1 MHRRP
6 NYMRQA
12 LLLLVATLV
21 GVTFAAPGFAQ
32 DKAPDADALI
42 REITIIGDDGK
53 QPVKPLPKIGI
64 VPSLSSDRFDVT
76 LHSVVPRDI
85 DLSGEFE
92 VLPDDKAPDG
102 VYLSDAKVDV
112 KAWKDVG
119 AEAVVKVTGKTRPD
133 GKAELRGEAFLV
145 DVGDKAVYDKTIVVD
160 GNVDTV
166 RFESHRISDALIGAL
181 TGTPSAFTSQM
192 SFVLKV
198 GKQRQ
203 VYVMDSDGHDPHLI
217 SDRDLVALSPA
228 FGKDHELFYAASRN
242 RGAYK
247 VYQHGKTGPLKVS
260 PRGSVYGLAFNSDK
274 SEVAIAIAQGLGIN
288 IFRGPDLFHLK
299 KAADAELALE
309 PTWSPTGKL
318 AYSAAGKWSQQ
329 IWVEGKAVSP
339 GGLSAASP
347 TYCRHPDGIRLVYMA
362 GWNDN
367 FDLITTGETGGGSLR
382 ITAGRGRNTY
392 PACSPDG
399 RLVAFFST
407 RTTGEGPGLYI
418 MRIDGRRPKKIS
430 TLMGEDLTWSRLPD
444 QKSRR

>member
-1 MHRRP
+1 MLMNQKLIP
-6 NYMRQA
+6 AFLMT
-12 LLLLVATLV
+12 LLVVSPLL
-21 GVTFAAPGFAQ
+21 AQ
-32 DKAPDADALI
+32 DGAPNPDEVIAK
-42 REITIIGDDGK
+42 ITIVGEDGK
-53 QPVKPLPKIGI
+53 QAVKPLPKIGI

-92 VLPDDKAPDG
+92 ILPDDKAPDG
-102 VYLSDAKVDV
+102 VYLNDAKVDV
-112 KAWKDVG
+112 KAWEDAGV
-119 AEAVVKVTGKTRPD
+119 EAVVKVTGKTRSD
-133 GKAELRGEAFLV
+133 GKAELHGEAFLV
-145 DVGDKAVYDKTIVVD
+145 EVGDKAVYDKTIVVD
-160 GNVDTV
+160 GDVDTV

-228 FGKDHELFYAASRN
+228 FGKNHDLYYAASRN
-242 RGAYK
+242 KGAYK
-247 VYQHGKTGPLKVS
+247 VYQHGKKGPLKVS
-260 PRGSVYGLAFNSDK
+260 PRGSVYGIAFNRDK
-274 SEVAIAIAQGLGIN
+274 SEVAVAIAQNLGIH
-288 IFRGPDLFHLK
+288 IFRGPDLFNLK
-299 KAADAELALE
+299 KAADADLALE
-309 PTWSPTGKL
+309 PVWSPTGKL
-318 AYSAAGKWSQQ
+318 GYAAAGQFSQQ
-329 IWVEGKAVSP
+329 IFVEGKAVSP
-339 GGLSAASP
+339 AGLSAASP
-347 TYCRHPDGIRLVYMA
+347 TFCRHPDGIRLIYMA

-367 FDLITTGETGGGSLR
+367 FDLLSTGETGGGSLR

-418 MRIDGRRPKKIS
+418 MRVDGRRPKKIS

-444 QKSRR
+444 KKSRR